1 MVVTQLRIGEFWKEL
16 EQTFQM
22 HIITF
27 LSLKYEPRYL
37 RSKLTLVSILFIK
50 NFLALGKL

>member
-37 RSKLTLVSILFIK
+37 RSKLNQYTM
-50 NFLALGKL
+50 